1 MQHLLLGMFAN
12 RASVEQDDIRIF
24 DAVSAD
30 VTRAAQNGADRLRV
44 GDIHLASVS
53 LEVNPRMRGI
63 CSALIHKT
71 KRNLRPRRPVD
82 TTRLEYAASEK
93 DRCAIS
99 KTGTGFAGAK
109 LSEILPSARVAR
121 FVKDDKFGA
130 LRDFRV

>member
-1 MQHLLLGMFAN
+1 
-12 RASVEQDDIRIF
+12 
-24 DAVSAD
+24 
-30 VTRAAQNGADRLRV
+30 
-44 GDIHLASVS
+44 
-53 LEVNPRMRGI
+53 MRGI
-63 CSALIHKT
+63 CGALIHKT

-121 FVKDDKFGA
+121 FVRMTAVRALLASTELRKGA
-130 LRDFRV
+130 LAGNLRAT